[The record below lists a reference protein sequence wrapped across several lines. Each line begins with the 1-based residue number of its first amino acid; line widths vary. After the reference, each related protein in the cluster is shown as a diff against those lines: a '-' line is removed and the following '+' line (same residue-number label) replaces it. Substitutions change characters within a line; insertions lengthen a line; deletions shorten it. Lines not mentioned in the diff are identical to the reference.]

1 MLSRSAGGWA
11 WVDGASAVTF
21 VMALPLLMGL
31 LCAVADIGR
40 AAYLGMEADV
50 AAQAACRYAA
60 QRVAQGNK
68 GPDGASALSAAL
80 EQAPGLA
87 GEGVSCSIEVDCS
100 PVRTKEVERKT
111 FDPQADRF
119 EGQLVGFAC
128 RQVNVEMRV
137 GARCLTP
144 IGQAMFSAAGAIDGL
159 QLSSVA
165 SRTVSVD
172 ADTEVG
178 HGRR

>member
-1 MLSRSAGGWA
+1 MRLSAPRKGIRSR
-11 WVDGASAVTF
+11 T
-21 VMALPLLMGL
+21 
-31 LCAVADIGR
+31 GR
-40 AAYLGMEADV
+40 RLFA
-50 AAQAACRYAA
+50 
-60 QRVAQGNK
+60 
-68 GPDGASALSAAL
+68 AAL

-119 EGQLVGFAC
+119 EGRLVGFAYQ
-128 RQVNVEMRV
+128 QVDVRV
-137 GARCLTP
+137 RVNARCLTP
-144 IGQAMFSAAGAIDGL
+144 VGKAVLSAAGAVDGL
-159 QLSSVA
+159 QLSSAA

-178 HGRR
+178 HGPR

>member
-1 MLSRSAGGWA
+1 MRPAGSRARI
-11 WVDGASAVTF
+11 DGASAVTF

-60 QRVAQGNK
+60 QRVAQGDK
-68 GPDGASALSAAL
+68 GPDEASALSAAL

-87 GEGVSCSIEVDCS
+87 GEDVFCSIEVDCS

-119 EGQLVGFAC
+119 ERRLIGFAY
-128 RQVNVEMRV
+128 RQVDVRV
-137 GARCLTP
+137 RVNARCLTP
-144 IGQAMFSAAGAIDGL
+144 VGKAVLSAAGAVDGL
-159 QLSSVA
+159 QLSSAA

-178 HGRR
+178 HGPR

>member
-1 MLSRSAGGWA
+1 MRLAGSRARI
-11 WVDGASAVTF
+11 DGASAVTF

-60 QRVAQGNK
+60 QRVAQGDK
-68 GPDGASALSAAL
+68 GLDGASALSAAL

-87 GEGVSCSIEVDCS
+87 GEGVSCSIVVDCS

-119 EGQLVGFAC
+119 EGRPVVFAY
-128 RQVNVEMRV
+128 RQVDVRMRV
-137 GARCLTP
+137 SARCLTP
-144 IGQAMFSAAGAIDGL
+144 VGEAVLSAAGAVDGL
-159 QLSSVA
+159 QLSSAA

-178 HGRR
+178 HGPR

>member
-1 MLSRSAGGWA
+1 MRPAGSRARI
-11 WVDGASAVTF
+11 DGASAVTF

-60 QRVAQGNK
+60 QRAAQGDK
-68 GPDGASALSAAL
+68 VPDGASALSA
-80 EQAPGLA
+80 
-87 GEGVSCSIEVDCS
+87 SIEVDCS

-119 EGQLVGFAC
+119 EGRLVGFAYQ
-128 RQVNVEMRV
+128 QVDVRV
-137 GARCLTP
+137 RVNARCLTP
-144 IGQAMFSAAGAIDGL
+144 VGKAVLSAAGAVDGL
-159 QLSSVA
+159 QLSSAA

-178 HGRR
+178 HGPR

>member
-1 MLSRSAGGWA
+1 MRPAGSRARI
-11 WVDGASAVTF
+11 DGASAVTF

-50 AAQAACRYAA
+50 AAQAVCRYAA
-60 QRVAQGNK
+60 QRVAQGDK

-111 FDPQADRF
+111 FDPQADCF
-119 EGQLVGFAC
+119 EGRLVGFAYQ
-128 RQVNVEMRV
+128 QVDVRV
-137 GARCLTP
+137 RVNARCLTP
-144 IGQAMFSAAGAIDGL
+144 VGKAVLSAAGAVDGL
-159 QLSSVA
+159 QLSSAA

-178 HGRR
+178 HGPR

>member
-1 MLSRSAGGWA
+1 
-11 WVDGASAVTF
+11 
-21 VMALPLLMGL
+21 MALPLLMGL

-60 QRVAQGNK
+60 QRVAQGDK
-68 GPDGASALSAAL
+68 GPDGAFALSAAL

-119 EGQLVGFAC
+119 EARPVGFAC
-128 RQVNVEMRV
+128 RQVDVRMRV
-137 GARCLTP
+137 STRCLTP
-144 IGQAMFSAAGAIDGL
+144 VGEVALSAAGAVDGL
-159 QLSSVA
+159 QLSSAA

-172 ADTEVG
+172 ADADAEVG

>member
-1 MLSRSAGGWA
+1 
-11 WVDGASAVTF
+11 
-21 VMALPLLMGL
+21 MALPLLMGL
-31 LCAVADIGR
+31 LCAIADIGR

-50 AAQAACRYAA
+50 AAQAACRHAA
-60 QRVAQGNK
+60 QRVAQGDK
-68 GPDGASALSAAL
+68 GPDEASALSAAL
-80 EQAPGLA
+80 EQSPGLA

-119 EGQLVGFAC
+119 EARPVAFAY
-128 RQVNVEMRV
+128 RQVDVRV
-137 GARCLTP
+137 RVNARCLTP
-144 IGQAMFSAAGAIDGL
+144 AGKAVLSAAGAVDGL
-159 QLSSVA
+159 QLSSAA

-178 HGRR
+178 HGPR